1 MQSIQS
7 HTHKEREKV
16 LQKLVPII
24 QKQLGDNLIA
34 LAVGGSFA
42 RDADIDYSDI
52 ELVAFTRKS
61 LDNDWEIRKIEDG
74 MLIVVVAD
82 TKENYIK
89 KYLDISDIWYA
100 SGAEKLSPII
110 NAELINEINSFK
122 PENIEAK
129 CMKQIDKNWFN
140 FQEITAKALNMI
152 RENNREGFS
161 LVFPQ
166 MIKELVIIL
175 AYLNQ
180 TPFVTLGSYISQAKN
195 FKIKPHGFDQL
206 IHIAINGQYKNFSV
220 IEEKIKEVFTDLELL
235 LQEKD

>member
-1 MQSIQS
+1 MQSIKY

-89 KYLDISDIWYA
+89 KYYYKECILKATGKRFLEY
-100 SGAEKLSPII
+100 
-110 NAELINEINSFK
+110 
-122 PENIEAK
+122 
-129 CMKQIDKNWFN
+129 MKDY
-140 FQEITAKALNMI
+140 ED
-152 RENNREGFS
+152 E
-161 LVFPQ
+161 
-166 MIKELVIIL
+166 
-175 AYLNQ
+175 
-180 TPFVTLGSYISQAKN
+180 
-195 FKIKPHGFDQL
+195 
-206 IHIAINGQYKNFSV
+206 
-220 IEEKIKEVFTDLELL
+220 
-235 LQEKD
+235 

>member
-16 LQKLVPII
+16 LQKLLPII

-42 RDADIDYSDI
+42 RNADIDYSDI
-52 ELVAFTRKS
+52 ELVAFIKKP
-61 LDNDWEIRKIEDG
+61 LENDWEIRKIEDG

-110 NAELINEINSFK
+110 NAEFINEIN
-122 PENIEAK
+122 
-129 CMKQIDKNWFN
+129 
-140 FQEITAKALNMI
+140 
-152 RENNREGFS
+152 
-161 LVFPQ
+161 
-166 MIKELVIIL
+166 
-175 AYLNQ
+175 
-180 TPFVTLGSYISQAKN
+180 N
-195 FKIKPHGFDQL
+195 FKTK
-206 IHIAINGQYKNFSV
+206 
-220 IEEKIKEVFTDLELL
+220 KIKKKKINKKNKKKYWGSFFFNLV
-235 LQEKD
+235 